1 MNELGIAE
9 ILPNVRGSA
18 GYGKSYLQLDKGMKR
33 EDTVKDIGA
42 LSDWLK
48 EQPHLDSQRVG
59 VIGGCYGGYMSL
71 ATMTHYSERLK
82 CGPRDVSR
90 RPSGAGLPFET
101 RRTSQTTSHEPPLGT
116 GRRAGP
122 GTARRAT
129 IEVKQPISVFLNNY
143 GIAGRDPAIALSL
156 SAFAGRECG

>member
-18 GYGKSYLQLDKGMKR
+18 RYGKSYLQLDKGMKR

-59 VIGGCYGGYMSL
+59 GCYGGYMSL

-82 CGPRDVSR
+82 CGR
-90 RPSGAGLPFET
+90 ET
-101 RRTSQTTSHEPPLGT
+101 
-116 GRRAGP
+116 
-122 GTARRAT
+122 
-129 IEVKQPISVFLNNY
+129 
-143 GIAGRDPAIALSL
+143 
-156 SAFAGRECG
+156 

>member
-18 GYGKSYLQLDKGMKR
+18 GYEKSYLQLDNGMKR

-42 LSDWLK
+42 LSDWIK

-82 CGPRDVSR
+82 CGR
-90 RPSGAGLPFET
+90 ET
-101 RRTSQTTSHEPPLGT
+101 
-116 GRRAGP
+116 
-122 GTARRAT
+122 
-129 IEVKQPISVFLNNY
+129 
-143 GIAGRDPAIALSL
+143 
-156 SAFAGRECG
+156 